1 MMLICNHINLH
12 IELINSLTKI
22 MMVTEMST
30 ELHDA
35 DFQSHHYNQ
44 VSTMQRFPLK
54 YSRV

>member
-1 MMLICNHINLH
+1 MMLICNHINIH

-35 DFQSHHYNQ
+35 DSQSHQYNQ
-44 VSTMQRFPLK
+44 VST
-54 YSRV
+54 